1 MIPTFIVQ
9 WNPSYQGSV
18 EPRGAC
24 IFKLPETLKGPKL
37 NS

>member
-9 WNPSYQGSV
+9 WNPSYQGRV

-24 IFKLPETLKGPKL
+24 IFLTAHNFESSQT
-37 NS
+37 